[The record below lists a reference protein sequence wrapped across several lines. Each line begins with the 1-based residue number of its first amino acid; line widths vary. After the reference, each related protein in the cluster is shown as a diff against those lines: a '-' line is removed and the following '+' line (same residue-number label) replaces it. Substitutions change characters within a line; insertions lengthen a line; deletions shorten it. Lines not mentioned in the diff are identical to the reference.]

1 MDQLNNRLETMKL
14 NVPFGANNQF
24 NKQFDNRL

>member
-14 NVPFGANNQF
+14 KVPFGANNQ
-24 NKQFDNRL
+24 